1 MSRALIFV
9 AYISVSLLGLYK
21 LKASVFGFNLAYISG
36 MAFYVAGFFL
46 WLLVLRWYPLSIAFP
61 LAAGALIV
69 GSQLVGIMLLS
80 EKYDAFSVLGVSL
93 ILLGIAILAVLDLMR
108 GSS

>member
-1 MSRALIFV
+1 LNKALIFV

-21 LKASVFGFNLAYISG
+21 LKSSAFGLNMAYMSG

-61 LAAGALIV
+61 LAAGTLIV
-69 GSQLVGIMLLS
+69 GSQLVGIVSLS
-80 EKYDAFSVLGVSL
+80 ERYDGFSVLGVSL
-93 ILLGIAILAVLDLMR
+93 ILAGIAVLGIHDFLR
-108 GSS
+108 GPT